1 MADREISDDSQLSR
15 IDTVKP
21 SDVEGIENARIF
33 FSSFGLTTDN
43 DGLLVGEFDDVD
55 LGRLRKWRDD
65 CFQGG
70 NEIPTEN
77 IFYEKVLLAV
87 SLWPQRDKEGIN
99 YLLGKGIGVEIALR
113 GKVLGRKKND
123 IDIPFRPHSDFE
135 LYGVDERKI
144 DQKSRSPLQY
154 QFSRVFGGQEYF
166 HWTNTKGLKGI
177 REGVMHDTAE
187 IVDLGGVH
195 VLIPQ
200 LEILFLDKF
209 LKKGTPRPEGFDDLM
224 LARSYNLDRV
234 KIHQYLDD
242 YFILPEKNQLIAHS
256 FDALENQLSGIRK
269 GYKETDDSL
278 KEDDMDVT
286 KANRLAKLNQ
296 KIASW
301 IELSARPGKISGI
314 RTQLW
319 IPIEVDQIDDDG
331 NIIDLKYKQQVEK
344 IIGQELA
351 KDISKLQA
359 THKEIDDLL
368 DSAEGYESEPV

>member
-1 MADREISDDSQLSR
+1 MADREISDDSQLNR
-15 IDTVKP
+15 IDTAKP

-43 DGLLVGEFDDVD
+43 DGLLVSDFNDE
-55 LGRLRKWRDD
+55 LLNSLRKWRDD
-65 CFQGG
+65 CFLDG
-70 NEIPTEN
+70 NEMPTED
-77 IFYEKVLLAV
+77 IFYQKVLLAV
-87 SLWPQRDKEGIN
+87 SIWPQRGKEGIN

-123 IDIPFRPHSDFE
+123 INIPFRPHSDFE
-135 LYGVDERKI
+135 LYGVEERKI
-144 DQKSRSPLQY
+144 DQKSGSPLQY

-177 REGVMHDTAE
+177 RDGVLYDTAE
-187 IVDLGGVH
+187 TVDLGGVP

-200 LEILFLDKF
+200 LEMLFLDKF
-209 LKKGTPRPEGFDDLM
+209 LKKGSPRPEGYDDLL
-224 LARSYNLDRV
+224 LARSYKLDRA

-242 YFILPEKNQLIAHS
+242 YFISPEKNQLIAHS
-256 FDALENQLSGIRK
+256 FDALENQLSGIRRN
-269 GYKETDDSL
+269 YIEAADSL
-278 KEDDMDVT
+278 KEDGIDVT
-286 KANRLAKLNQ
+286 KANRLARLNQ

-301 IELSARPGKISGI
+301 IELSARPGRVSGI

-331 NIIDLKYKQQVEK
+331 NIIDLKCKQQVEK

-351 KDISKLQA
+351 KDISKLHA
-359 THKEIDDLL
+359 THKEIDELL
-368 DSAEGYESEPV
+368 DSAEACPT